1 MLFGILTLISALTIS
16 AVAIYYSVAGLV
28 AIFAA
33 AAIPIIIMGTALEVG
48 KLITA
53 VWLHKYWGQAAWWLK
68 TYLSIAVFIL
78 MFITSMGI
86 FGFLSKA
93 HIDQNLASD
102 TVTQRI
108 EIIDSKILQERAYI
122 TRQKEV
128 MARISG
134 QDEGSN
140 TRFNQDI
147 QIEQKK
153 IDDAYKRLEVL
164 DADVKAYTDQG
175 TGILKGDN
183 VKRGLE
189 VRKSQQQ
196 ERDIINQQITAAQQ
210 NINRL
215 RSQINNTLDKNSTEI
230 KSIEKN
236 MFDAQG
242 RIEQLII
249 EQQPLKSDIMKL
261 ESEVGPIRYIAE
273 FIYGEQADKNLLEA
287 AVRWVIII
295 IIFVF
300 DPLAVL
306 LLIASQYTF
315 AWRKLD
321 KDGSLPPKQ
330 TPVIKPESTRTE
342 LKNTP
347 ENTSSTIIP
356 KPHQLSSNTPNQ
368 FLIWSHLDPQPTQ
381 ADTRSDN
388 RDERNN
394 ENQLELDFNTV
405 AESETESPQVPANLD
420 KWNEWVEAANRAAE
434 ENPEVGDDDVFAN
447 VTPEEKAA
455 MHKWK
460 SETGGSLKTQK
471 WWLKIKKI
479 NELPWMKDLQPQP
492 DHLEENT
499 NNESIKD
506 ARIGKTMYTEVIESE
521 EELKK
526 KKAYLNWMEKEGNQQ
541 IKKSKEIEE

>member
-33 AAIPIIIMGTALEVG
+33 AAIPIIIMGTALEIG

-53 VWLHKYWGQAAWWLK
+53 VWLHKYWQQAAWWLK

-122 TRQKEV
+122 ARQKEV

-134 QDEGSN
+134 QDEGTN

-175 TGILKGDN
+175 TGFLKGDN

-230 KSIEKN
+230 KSLEKN
-236 MFDAQG
+236 IFDAQG

-273 FIYGEQADKNLLEA
+273 FIYGEQADKNLLES

-315 AWRKLD
+315 AWRESNKG
-321 KDGSLPPKQ
+321 GSLPPKQ
-330 TPVIKPESTRTE
+330 TPVIKPDNPRTE
-342 LKNTP
+342 LRKAP
-347 ENTSSTIIP
+347 ENQSNTIIT

-368 FLIWSHLDPQPTQ
+368 FLFWPNLDPQPTQ
-381 ADTRSDN
+381 ADTQSDN
-388 RDERNN
+388 RDEVAN
-394 ENQLELDFNTV
+394 ENQLQLDFDTL
-405 AESETESPQVPANLD
+405 AESETESPQLPADLH

-434 ENPEVGDDDVFAN
+434 ENPEVEDDVFAD
-447 VTPEEKAA
+447 VTPQEKAA

-471 WWLKIKKI
+471 WWMKIKKI
-479 NELPWMKDLQPQP
+479 NELPWMKYLEPQP
-492 DHLEENT
+492 DHLEQNT
-499 NNESIKD
+499 HSESTKD
-506 ARIGKTMYTEVIESE
+506 VRIGKPMYTEVIESE